1 MRRFITA
8 ACATT
13 LGISLST
20 ALAVAGSASAATT
33 HHATPAGT
41 TIVVSPGQSIQAA
54 VNHARPGDTVL
65 LKRGVYHQSVQIR
78 TDGITLRGSGNSR
91 RGTVLMPPAAKP
103 RSVCASGFGVT
114 GVCVLAKKVDPKS
127 GAVLQMVSN
136 DTITGMYVTGFPAN
150 GVFGYGTNGLTVTN
164 VSAVNDGAYGISR
177 FVSTRTLFAGDTAVG
192 NHEAGFYVGDSPDAD
207 TVVRDNVAVGNQFGI
222 FVRHAREVTV
232 LRNLATRNCEG
243 ILVLD
248 DGQKGGAG
256 NAAILRNV
264 AAGNNKFCPKT
275 ADTPVSTQGGGILLL
290 GATRTLV
297 AHNAVSGN
305 AGRQFNSGGIVV
317 LSASKISHG
326 SNPNHDTI
334 AANHA
339 FHNRPADLIW
349 DGTGTGVHFVANHCG
364 ASQPA
369 GLCH

>member
-1 MRRFITA
+1 MRRYITA
-8 ACATT
+8 ACAAT
-13 LGISLST
+13 LGITLST
-20 ALAVAGSASAATT
+20 SFAAAGSAAAATT
-33 HHATPAGT
+33 HHAMPAA
-41 TIVVSPGQSIQAA
+41 TIIVSPGQSIQAA
-54 VNHARPGDTVL
+54 VNRARPGDTVL
-65 LKRGVYHQSVQIR
+65 LKPGVYHQSVQIR
-78 TDGITLRGSGNSR
+78 TDGITLQGSGNSWH
-91 RGTVLMPPAAKP
+91 GTVLKPAARKP
-103 RSVCASGFGVT
+103 HTLCTGAFGVT
-114 GVCVLAKKVDPKS
+114 GVCILAKRVNPKS
-127 GAVLQMVSN
+127 GAVLQPVSN

-164 VSAVNDGAYGISR
+164 VSAVNDGDYGISR

-192 NHEAGFYVGDSPDAD
+192 NHEAGFYVGDSPHAD

-222 FVRHAREVTV
+222 FVRHARHV
-232 LRNLATRNCEG
+232 LVFHNVATGNCQG

-264 AAGNNKFCPKT
+264 AAGNNKLCPKT
-275 ADTPVSTQGGGILLL
+275 KDTPVNIKGGGILLL
-290 GATRTLV
+290 GATDSLV

-305 AGRQFNSGGIVV
+305 AGLQINSGGIVV

-326 SNPNHDTI
+326 SNPSHDTI

-339 FHNRPADLIW
+339 FRNRPADLIW
-349 DGTGTGVHFVANHCG
+349 DGTGAGVQFVANHCG
-364 ASQPA
+364 TSRPA